1 MFSFLKTYFSVDKKA
16 DRFDKKIQNAILANN
31 QQKLLSV
38 FSASFGFLL
47 KENKPKRL
55 SNLILTYESKIDN
68 INLLSNK
75 VSSDY
80 LKKAVC
86 LLDEHRLDPAA
97 LKLCD
102 YFEFS
107 AEAIDILAKR
117 GRVNDLTERFVKD
130 NVVDKELLQAAIMS
144 WEKYNGDIRKS
155 PTLCDVIKKI
165 AVYSIESIPENPRA
179 WEIIEHFKEAA
190 ILYHKEKDLS
200 DAARCY
206 EQAKIYYEA
215 CKIYEEVGD
224 KEGVSRT
231 AESLGDYEKALKYVV
246 KPERKVNLLI
256 RMENFI
262 EAREFSAGLE
272 SPIKYLDLIRES
284 AKKLLEVKIKSQDFI
299 GAMELTDIAECNV
312 SEREN
317 VLLLG
322 RKSIERKIA
331 SAKSEEDIQS
341 VYRDR
346 VKLEEKA
353 GHFEE
358 AGRIAEEVLKDLNL
372 ASLLYEKANLYN
384 YAIHA
389 ASEHFEQKKD
399 KNEAKIRLAELHEKG
414 GNILSA
420 ANLYESA
427 GFYDKAYQLYETTEQ
442 FDKAIECYLKL
453 PDYNQ
458 NVLMQLYNS
467 AGAFD
472 KIVEIYLKSET
483 YPDLEKALSI
493 AKAHSLDHYIQIIQG
508 KIGKLLS
515 GSKDDLIRCFNKP
528 CSCIKKC

>member
-1 MFSFLKTYFSVDKKA
+1 MFKNTASLRSDFCSPSFGQL
-16 DRFDKKIQNAILANN
+16 
-31 QQKLLSV
+31 
-38 FSASFGFLL
+38 FGFLR
-47 KENKPKRL
+47 NH
-55 SNLILTYESKIDN
+55 
-68 INLLSNK
+68 
-75 VSSDY
+75 
-80 LKKAVC
+80 C
-86 LLDEHRLDPAA
+86 
-97 LKLCD
+97 
-102 YFEFS
+102 
-107 AEAIDILAKR
+107 
-117 GRVNDLTERFVKD
+117 
-130 NVVDKELLQAAIMS
+130 
-144 WEKYNGDIRKS
+144 S
-155 PTLCDVIKKI
+155 P
-165 AVYSIESIPENPRA
+165 SPEYA
-179 WEIIEHFKEAA
+179 
-190 ILYHKEKDLS
+190 
-200 DAARCY
+200 
-206 EQAKIYYEA
+206 
-215 CKIYEEVGD
+215 D

-262 EAREFSAGLE
+262 EARDFSAGLE

-299 GAMELTDIAECNV
+299 GAMELTDVAEYEA
-312 SEREN
+312 SEREDI
-317 VLLLG
+317 LLLG

-331 SAKSEEDIQS
+331 SAKSEEDIRS

-358 AGRIAEEVLKDLNL
+358 AGRIAEKVLKDLNL

-389 ASEHFEQKKD
+389 ASEHFEKKKD

-427 GFYDKAYQLYETTEQ
+427 GIYDKAYQLYEITEQ
-442 FDKAIECYLKL
+442 FNKAIECYLKL
-453 PDYNQ
+453 PDHNQ
-458 NVLMQLYNS
+458 NVLMQLYNV
-467 AGAFD
+467 AGEFD

-493 AKAHSLDHYIQIIQG
+493 AKTHSLDYYIPIIQD
-508 KIGKLLS
+508 KIGNLLS
-515 GSKDDLIRCFNKP
+515 GGKDDLMRCFSKAKDEILNSYNDIFGIDFGTTNSVAAIFNKHKKTVEIIP
-528 CSCIKKC
+528 SSRGINFEPSFFGVDENERLIYGEEAQSRHLIAPDSAVASVKRSLGDKGKIFQVGKKQYRGEEVVANILQRIKGNAELYLKSKVEDKFYKHLKNNNYLFPKEMIEKFIDNQTDYIHLKNVVLSVPAFFNDNQKRATKDSAEI